1 MSDQDIYN
9 EIGAEEYGNDAQG
22 PFEYRAE
29 RGQNGPITMYSV
41 KVWNPNPQKLD
52 VPKTPGLVITTKR
65 KEGGKWTNEKEN
77 VDTIKAVILFSS
89 PGRKLEKGVGK
100 DHQTICSSHCVSKSE
115 GEQFAKQ
122 IPSLRIK
129 EPLCRKASAQDV
141 AGIFSQW
148 KNYDEAKVNAAV
160 TEVTEGGK
168 LQVCGIRMDGGF
180 ATLCPF
186 AKKDPITGQKA
197 ACKPHIFV
205 RAYDVERKREFTME
219 LTGQS
224 IDYSNRFVAPYHEFF
239 KFIRSAGPV
248 ENGKNKGLPS
258 YAFVVTLSA
267 LQVGQYYILNI
278 NKWVPIA
285 KAENRQEM
293 KEKARLAAE
302 AYEKAAHRL
311 SKEDYDKI
319 KAQKAGTDKP
329 VQLQE
334 QVQAKPV
341 VKSEPVVA
349 QAALPVEKVSFE
361 VDDIDF

>member
-9 EIGAEEYGNDAQG
+9 EIGAEEYGNDSQG

-29 RGQNGPITMYSV
+29 RGAQGPVTLYSV

-52 VPKTPGLVITTKR
+52 APKTPGLVITTKR
-65 KEGGKWTNEKEN
+65 KDGGKWTSEKEN

-100 DHQTICSSHCVSKSE
+100 DHQTICSSHCVSKTE
-115 GEQFAKQ
+115 GDQFAKQ

-129 EPLCRKASAQDV
+129 EPLCRKATAQDV

-148 KNYDEAKVNAAV
+148 KNYDDAKVNAAV
-160 TEVTEGGK
+160 SEVTEGGK

-197 ACKPHIFV
+197 ACKPHIYV
-205 RAYDVERKREFTME
+205 KAYDIERKREFTME

-224 IDYSNRFVAPYHEFF
+224 IDYSSRFVAPYHEFF

-278 NKWVPIA
+278 NKWVPIV
-285 KAENRQEM
+285 KAENRLEM
-293 KEKARLAAE
+293 KEKARVAAE

-311 SKEDYDKI
+311 SKEDYDKMKGQKTDTSKGVQQDKQQPPTP
-319 KAQKAGTDKP
+319 KA
-329 VQLQE
+329 
-334 QVQAKPV
+334 
-341 VKSEPVVA
+341 EPATVTVA
-349 QAALPVEKVSFE
+349 ASTPASPVSFDD
-361 VDDIDF
+361 DDINF